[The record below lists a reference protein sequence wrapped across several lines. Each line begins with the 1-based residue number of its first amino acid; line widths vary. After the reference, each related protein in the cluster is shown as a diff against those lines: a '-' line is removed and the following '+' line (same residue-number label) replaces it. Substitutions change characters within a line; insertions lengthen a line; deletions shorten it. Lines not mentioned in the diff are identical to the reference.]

1 MGLWRPPFSVVDH
14 LRWDLHQIFKMAMSE
29 GVIARN
35 PATLLF
41 TPREAPRP
49 KQTALYARPV
59 WLAEAIL
66 FAAGLELLVDGALAG
81 STSPARAGALLLV
94 VSALVAAAGALV
106 TLRRGLPALTAA
118 AAGVVS

>member
-1 MGLWRPPFSVVDH
+1 MSRLS
-14 LRWDLHQIFKMAMSE
+14 AM
-29 GVIARN
+29 
-35 PATLLF
+35 
-41 TPREAPRP
+41 P